1 MEDPTMRKRIHWLLP
16 GLTVLCAAGF
26 VLCLFRL
33 SAQRDDTPPVITF
46 AEDVLSRSV
55 EDGADALLD
64 GVSAFDDRDGDVTAS
79 LVTEGIS
86 AIREDHTA
94 VVTYAAFDRA
104 GNVTKAQRTVLYTD
118 YEGPRFA
125 LTTPLIFRSSSYV
138 DLFQYVSAYDMVDG
152 DLSDNIKATIV
163 DENGTL
169 SEVGIH
175 QVQLRVTNSMG
186 DTARLTLPVEV
197 YQTGTYNATAILS
210 DYLIYLKAGSSFD
223 PATYLRS
230 LHTGYVEYTISQLPA
245 DEVSIQLENNVR
257 SNTPGV
263 YDVTYTVSYGNYTG
277 YTRLIVI
284 VEE

>member
-1 MEDPTMRKRIHWLLP
+1 MRKRIRWLLP
-16 GLTVLCAAGF
+16 GLTALCAAGF

-33 SAQRDDTPPVITF
+33 NAQRDDTPPVITF
-46 AEDVLSRSV
+46 AEDVLSLSV
-55 EDGADALLD
+55 TDGEDALLG
-64 GVSAFDDRDGDVTAS
+64 GVSAVDDRDGDVTAS

-104 GNVTKAQRTVLYTD
+104 GNVTKAQRTVFYTD
-118 YEGPRFA
+118 YESPRFS
-125 LTTPLIFRSSSYV
+125 LSTSLIFRSSYV

-186 DTARLTLPVEV
+186 DTARLTLPVEIC
-197 YQTGTYNATAILS
+197 QTGAYNATAILS

-223 PATYLRS
+223 PAAYLRS

-245 DEVSIQLENNVR
+245 DEVSIRMENNVH